1 MRRGIWDSWAVGIM
15 AAPEAI
21 VALTSALFV
30 AGAALVLMAAAG
42 CTIASPTKIDV
53 GQSQNQTVTQV
64 APSPAASPSASPSPT
79 SSATATTLEVHFYG
93 VVCNGVTQAPNGA
106 TKTLKLGCVAQL
118 TASPFDSSGKD
129 IGQETDPVLW
139 QASGCVQMQA
149 AGGGTQYNRDFKG
162 VCVGP
167 FDAVAT
173 ARGLTNSL
181 NNSGTGSGTVVP

>member
-1 MRRGIWDSWAVGIM
+1 MRRGIWDSWAVGII

-53 GQSQNQTVTQV
+53 GQSQNQTVTQA
-64 APSPAASPSASPSPT
+64 APSPTTSPSASPAPGSGAAAA
-79 SSATATTLEVHFYG
+79 SLEVHFFG
-93 VVCNGVTQAPNGA
+93 VVCNGVRQAPDGN
-106 TKTLKLGCVAQL
+106 TKVLKLGCVAQL
-118 TASPFDSSGKD
+118 TASPYDASGKD
-129 IGQETDPVLW
+129 IGQPADSVAW
-139 QASGCVQMQA
+139 SASGCVQMQA
-149 AGGGTQYNRDFKG
+149 ASGETQYNRDFKG